1 MRYPYPPPRYE
12 CRYRNACPHLDM
24 LSTTWVYG
32 QFQLAK
38 KQYQQHLKIYDR
50 LQEALSESRDKIAK
64 LERENA
70 ELKAKYLLI
79 HQRQFK
85 SNKRQREQRDVGETK
100 KDKKKRGAPIG
111 HQGWF
116 RAKPEQ
122 IDRVVHVKA
131 PTNCPYCHK
140 NELIS
145 LSETTA
151 HIQED
156 MAPPP
161 PPFTTKYVH
170 ALAWCTRCGKA
181 VSQAGE
187 DEIPGAH
194 IGPLAKATAIYL
206 RQDIGI
212 TYRKVQRMIKDLFGL
227 SFVPASALGF
237 DRKATAKGLP
247 LYEDIREKIRA
258 SDVVHA
264 DETSWRSDGLGH
276 YAWYAGNDNL
286 AFFHIN
292 RRRSAAVAQS
302 IFGEHFNGI
311 LVRDRYAAYN
321 RIGRDWQAC
330 LAHISRNAKDIEKE
344 HAFLPQSKQD
354 PNVNTFAAE
363 IRALCSRLCET
374 SKKISTGKISQKTA
388 PAMEKKFSR
397 KLKCICKQ
405 TLTFKPAEA
414 LRKFLAGSEQK
425 SLFTFLRHPNVAPTN
440 NHAEQTL
447 RRLVI
452 FRKICFGT
460 RSQSGLEVHSVLPSL
475 VLTAKRQ
482 GIDPLSFL
490 KILLTKD
497 TAIAQE
503 ALFNDSS

>member
-1 MRYPYPPPRYE
+1 
-12 CRYRNACPHLDM
+12 
-24 LSTTWVYG
+24 
-32 QFQLAK
+32 
-38 KQYQQHLKIYDR
+38 
-50 LQEALSESRDKIAK
+50 
-64 LERENA
+64 
-70 ELKAKYLLI
+70 
-79 HQRQFK
+79 
-85 SNKRQREQRDVGETK
+85 
-100 KDKKKRGAPIG
+100 
-111 HQGWF
+111 
-116 RAKPEQ
+116 
-122 IDRVVHVKA
+122 
-131 PTNCPYCHK
+131 
-140 NELIS
+140 
-145 LSETTA
+145 
-151 HIQED
+151 

-206 RQDIGI
+206 RQDVGI
-212 TYRKVQRMIKDLFGL
+212 TYRKVQRMIKVLFGL

-276 YAWYAGNDNL
+276 CAWYAGNDNL

-292 RRRSAAVAQS
+292 RLRSAAVAQS
-302 IFGEHFNGI
+302 IFGENFNGI

-425 SLFTFLRHPNVAPTN
+425 SLFTFLRHPNVVPTN